1 MLDQHDDADIRRRA
15 ALTCAKVLLMAAKE
29 EGARGGYEEEDKK
42 NKNKKNGTH
51 ASHASIIRFDSV
63 LDANGDRRHG
73 ERRGGGGA
81 AAAGV
86 GVNPNQR
93 SLLIRAQ
100 QAMVITERLI
110 VAAISDPDPRL
121 RAEVLSTFATDS
133 RYVNIYILL
142 NSFFFL
148 LSLVC
153 TVLTS
158 LRYTLCYSFH

>member
-1 MLDQHDDADIRRRA
+1 
-15 ALTCAKVLLMAAKE
+15 MAAKE

-63 LDANGDRRHG
+63 LDAHGDRRHG
-73 ERRGGGGA
+73 GRRGGGGDSG
-81 AAAGV
+81 AAGA

-148 LSLVC
+148 
-153 TVLTS
+153 
-158 LRYTLCYSFH
+158 